1 MQMKWDQYRSV
12 MEQHVIKTDDMAT
25 EDAYFMATHMP
36 FSQLEVIEGG
46 QTATP
51 PEYMSEDKVFEKLI
65 YNPENLHRLI
75 IVRGNNG
82 TGKSHLIRYLKA
94 RFENSDSSVYNKDT
108 EQLIFLRRLNNSVR
122 GVFSQ
127 LLEQKVIQDP
137 EVEEKIKKFVDSS
150 DSQDEAEFKTKIWL
164 SYVGAVSSDK
174 SNKVY
179 RTAECK
185 ELEQFLLD
193 SRVQEHLM
201 REDGAISRCYRV
213 ITMPSDQVLKETT
226 IFAEEDF
233 AVRQMLRAVG
243 NAGNEEAKSFVQ
255 TLKSDDEEVTKL
267 INYLNHFTSQ
277 VVQRCADI
285 SSEST
290 KSVFEKL
297 RKDLKK
303 QGKNL
308 TLFIEDFTGFT
319 GIDSELITVLS
330 TEHGGDY
337 ADLCRV
343 TSIIGITDGYYGQ
356 FKDNFKD
363 RVTHQINVTENSYGN
378 EEFLTHMAARYLN
391 AIYCDPQMIQ
401 NWFREGALLE
411 QIPISDFTPPCPW
424 ESEKIGNK
432 EATLYPFNRR
442 ALMALYA
449 NLPVKTPRMFLRDV
463 IKAQLKEY
471 FDGKKYGDEW
481 KFPLNPNSVQMSNAP
496 HSSAIDR
503 QEQFSED
510 DRQRL
515 KNLFALWGN
524 GSANG
529 VQDESGTIYF
539 GGIHKAF
546 LVDIGLSEFT
556 GIGQL
561 QIVSSQGSSTV
572 TPPSNFTTAVQEENH
587 AEQETSPS
595 HPSKTVA
602 RESAEDRKYRRFRE
616 DIDGWYSRNQALQF
630 PDYKTW
636 LRNFICGSGP
646 YSGAINWQDIG
657 IPAYIAAERLSD
669 IGVIYIEGQA
679 NPGNAEKAIIKVD
692 RSPESRD
699 ALLAL
704 VEHEH
709 AKGWDF
715 SGSAFYQQ
723 KLITWLERRKTAIIN
738 KVCAIENDQE
748 KPAIYDWCLA
758 LQYLK
763 AKIMGKP
770 VDVSAPLQAV
780 KSLFNEIPNESTME
794 RPTQEWQG
802 LINLV
807 KNEKSNF
814 DAGLQLLRLSA
825 NTTMGTIQRARSGN
839 VYLFHTDE
847 LVTAAEHLMA
857 CNWNI
862 SAILPG
868 NIEKNLLN
876 NPAILL
882 KRLYPRIQHVVE
894 AEEKH
899 IADSIHKIEPY
910 VGQLSQECL
919 VDALSAIQNL
929 FLLFLQH
936 GIPINSKLRDRFND
950 LSPMEETKKVL
961 SILSYLS
968 ETQKEDFISQ
978 FSVYSANDIETVD
991 SLLKDFQEIER
1002 IAQKQE
1008 QSAEQQTKV
1017 TTGNTKLDANADAA
1031 MQEMAKRREQLL
1043 TMEVDDAAG

>member
-1 MQMKWDQYRSV
+1 
-12 MEQHVIKTDDMAT
+12 
-25 EDAYFMATHMP
+25 MP

-51 PEYMSEDKVFEKLI
+51 PEYMSEDEVFEKLI

-164 SYVGAVSSDK
+164 NYVGAVSSDK
-174 SNKVY
+174 SDKVY

-226 IFAEEDF
+226 IFTEEDF
-233 AVRQMLRAVG
+233 AVRQMLRAVA

-255 TLKSDDEEVTKL
+255 TLKSDDGEVTKL

-363 RVTHQINVTENSYGN
+363 RVTHQINVTENSCGN

-401 NWFREGALLE
+401 NWYREGALLE

-449 NLPVKTPRMFLRDV
+449 NLPVKTPRM
-463 IKAQLKEY
+463 
-471 FDGKKYGDEW
+471 
-481 KFPLNPNSVQMSNAP
+481 
-496 HSSAIDR
+496 
-503 QEQFSED
+503 
-510 DRQRL
+510 
-515 KNLFALWGN
+515 
-524 GSANG
+524 
-529 VQDESGTIYF
+529 
-539 GGIHKAF
+539 
-546 LVDIGLSEFT
+546 
-556 GIGQL
+556 
-561 QIVSSQGSSTV
+561 
-572 TPPSNFTTAVQEENH
+572 NF
-587 AEQETSPS
+587 
-595 HPSKTVA
+595 
-602 RESAEDRKYRRFRE
+602 
-616 DIDGWYSRNQALQF
+616 
-630 PDYKTW
+630 
-636 LRNFICGSGP
+636 
-646 YSGAINWQDIG
+646 
-657 IPAYIAAERLSD
+657 
-669 IGVIYIEGQA
+669 
-679 NPGNAEKAIIKVD
+679 
-692 RSPESRD
+692 
-699 ALLAL
+699 
-704 VEHEH
+704 
-709 AKGWDF
+709 
-715 SGSAFYQQ
+715 
-723 KLITWLERRKTAIIN
+723 
-738 KVCAIENDQE
+738 
-748 KPAIYDWCLA
+748 
-758 LQYLK
+758 
-763 AKIMGKP
+763 
-770 VDVSAPLQAV
+770 
-780 KSLFNEIPNESTME
+780 
-794 RPTQEWQG
+794 
-802 LINLV
+802 
-807 KNEKSNF
+807 
-814 DAGLQLLRLSA
+814 
-825 NTTMGTIQRARSGN
+825 
-839 VYLFHTDE
+839 
-847 LVTAAEHLMA
+847 
-857 CNWNI
+857 
-862 SAILPG
+862 
-868 NIEKNLLN
+868 
-876 NPAILL
+876 
-882 KRLYPRIQHVVE
+882 
-894 AEEKH
+894 
-899 IADSIHKIEPY
+899 
-910 VGQLSQECL
+910 
-919 VDALSAIQNL
+919 
-929 FLLFLQH
+929 
-936 GIPINSKLRDRFND
+936 
-950 LSPMEETKKVL
+950 
-961 SILSYLS
+961 
-968 ETQKEDFISQ
+968 
-978 FSVYSANDIETVD
+978 
-991 SLLKDFQEIER
+991 
-1002 IAQKQE
+1002 
-1008 QSAEQQTKV
+1008 
-1017 TTGNTKLDANADAA
+1017 
-1031 MQEMAKRREQLL
+1031 
-1043 TMEVDDAAG
+1043 

>member
-1 MQMKWDQYRSV
+1 MKWDQYRSV
-12 MEQHVIKTDDMAT
+12 MERYVIKTDDMAT

-51 PEYMSEDKVFEKLI
+51 PQYMSENEVFEKLI

-94 RFENSDSSVYNKDT
+94 RFENSDSTVYNKST

-213 ITMPSDQVLKETT
+213 ITMPSDQVLKETK
-226 IFAEEDF
+226 IFTEEDF
-233 AVRQMLRAVG
+233 AVRQMLKAVAK
-243 NAGNEEAKSFVQ
+243 AGNEEAKSFVQ

-297 RKDLKK
+297 RKDLKR

-343 TSIIGITDGYYGQ
+343 TAIIGITDGYYGQ

-378 EEFLTHMAARYLN
+378 EEFLIHMAARYLN

-401 NWFREGALLE
+401 EWHKEGALLA

-424 ESEKIGNK
+424 ESEKIGDK
-432 EATLYPFNRR
+432 EATLYPFNKK
-442 ALMALYA
+442 ALMTLYS
-449 NLPVKTPRMFLRDV
+449 NLPVKTPRMFLKEV
-463 IKAQLKEY
+463 VKAQLKEY
-471 FDGKKYGDEW
+471 FDGKKYGDGW
-481 KFPLNPNSVQMSNAP
+481 KFPLNPNSVQMRNAP

-539 GGIHKAF
+539 GGIPKAF
-546 LVDIGLSEFT
+546 LVDIGLSKFA
-556 GIGQL
+556 GIGQ
-561 QIVSSQGSSTV
+561 IHAVSSHMGSRIIGATHLADPTQENNHGEASPTPV
-572 TPPSNFTTAVQEENH
+572 TP
-587 AEQETSPS
+587 
-595 HPSKTVA
+595 TVV

-616 DIDGWYSRNQALQF
+616 DIEGWYTATQVLQY

-636 LRNFICGSGP
+636 LRNFICGNGP
-646 YSGAINWQDIG
+646 YSGAINWQDVG

-679 NPGNAEKAIIKVD
+679 NSGNAARAIIKVD

-704 VEHEH
+704 VEHDH

-715 SGSAFYQQ
+715 PGSAFYQQ
-723 KLITWLERRKTAIIN
+723 KLITWLERRKATIIN
-738 KVCAIENDQE
+738 KVCATEHGKE

-763 AKIMGKP
+763 ARIMGKSI
-770 VDVSAPLQAV
+770 DVSTPLQAV
-780 KSLFNEIPNESTME
+780 KSLFNEMPNESTAE

-802 LINLV
+802 LISLV
-807 KNEKSNF
+807 KSEKTNF

-825 NTTMGTIQRARSGN
+825 NTTMGTIQRARSSN
-839 VYLFHTDE
+839 VFLFHTDE
-847 LVTAAEHLMA
+847 LVAAAERLISL
-857 CNWNI
+857 NWNI
-862 SAILPG
+862 NEILPE

-882 KRLYPRIQHVVE
+882 KKLYPRVKHVAE
-894 AEEKH
+894 AEEKY
-899 IADSIHKIEPY
+899 ITDTIHKVEPY
-910 VGQLSQECL
+910 VGKLSQESL
-919 VDALSAIQNL
+919 LDALSAIQNL
-929 FLLFLQH
+929 FLLFSQY
-936 GIPINSKLRDRFND
+936 GIPVDSKLRDKFAD
-950 LSPMEETKKVL
+950 ISPIDEAHKIL
-961 SILSYLS
+961 SIISRLS
-968 ETQKEDFISQ
+968 ETQKKDFIVQ
-978 FSVYSANDIETVD
+978 FSVYSANDIESVGN
-991 SLLKDFQEIER
+991 LLKDFQEIER
-1002 IAQKQE
+1002 IAQKQ
-1008 QSAEQQTKV
+1008 QQNAEQQVKV
-1017 TTGNTKLDANADAA
+1017 TTGNTELDACAEAAAQEMVNRCKQLLAMEVNDAA
-1031 MQEMAKRREQLL
+1031 S
-1043 TMEVDDAAG
+1043 